1 MSAPEVV
8 LYTTAICPYCER
20 AKRLLAKKG
29 AAWREVRVDREPAQ
43 LAAML
48 DRAAGRRSVPQIFI
62 GARHV
67 GGFDELA
74 ELDREGALDALLAG
88 A

>member
-48 DRAAGRRSVPQIFI
+48 ERAAGRRSVPQIFI

>member
-1 MSAPEVV
+1 MSAPEVL
-8 LYTTAICPYCER
+8 LYTSAACPYCER
-20 AKRLLAKKG
+20 AKRLLARKG
-29 AAWREVRVDREPAQ
+29 AAWREVRVDRDPAG

-48 DRAAGRRSVPQIFI
+48 ERAGGRRSVPQIFI

-67 GGFDELA
+67 GGFDDLA
-74 ELDREGALDALLAG
+74 ELNLEGGLDALLAG

>member
-43 LAAML
+43 LEAML
-48 DRAAGRRSVPQIFI
+48 ARSAGRRTVPQIFI

-74 ELDREGALDALLAG
+74 ALELEGGLDALLAG

>member
-8 LYTTAICPYCER
+8 IYTTAICPYCER
-20 AKRLLAKKG
+20 AKRLLARKG

-43 LAAML
+43 LEAML
-48 DRAAGRRSVPQIFI
+48 AKTAGRRSVPQIFI

-74 ELDREGALDALLAG
+74 ELNLEGRLDALLAG

>member
-48 DRAAGRRSVPQIFI
+48 ERSAGRRSVPQIFI

-74 ELDREGALDALLAG
+74 ELELEGGLDALLAG

>member
-1 MSAPEVV
+1 MSAPEVL
-8 LYTTAICPYCER
+8 LYTSAACPYCDR
-20 AKRLLAKKG
+20 AKRLLAREG
-29 AAWREVRVDREPAQ
+29 AAWREVRVDRDPQE

-48 DRAAGRRSVPQIFI
+48 ARTAGRRSVPQIFI

-67 GGFDELA
+67 GGFDDLA
-74 ELDREGALDALLAG
+74 ALHREGALGALLAG